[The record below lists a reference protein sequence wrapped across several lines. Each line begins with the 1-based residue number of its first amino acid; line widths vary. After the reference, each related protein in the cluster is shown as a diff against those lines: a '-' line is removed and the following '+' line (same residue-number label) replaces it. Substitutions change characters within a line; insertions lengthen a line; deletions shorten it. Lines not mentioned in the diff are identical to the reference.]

1 MMHFKRRTSKQKGFT
16 LIEIMVALAI
26 LGLLAAMF
34 LPGLMRKRE
43 DAKYSTALTM
53 LLKDFPGAITT
64 QVSRTNICLGMTKAM
79 LVDRGLPDLG
89 VWNQAWTLDSAT
101 ANLVTIGY
109 PIDSTDAS
117 TAANLVTAL
126 GASSNVSTAVATAN
140 TKVTVAYRCN

>member
-1 MMHFKRRTSKQKGFT
+1 MQLKRRSSKQKGFT
-16 LIEIMVALAI
+16 LIEIMVAIAI
-26 LGLLAAMF
+26 VALLAAMF

-53 LLKDFPGAITT
+53 LQKDFPGAIAT
-64 QVSRTNICLGMTKAM
+64 QVSRTNLCLGMTKAD
-79 LVDRGLPDLG
+79 LTDRGVPTLG

-101 ANLVTIGY
+101 ANLVTISY

-117 TAANLVTAL
+117 TAGDLVTAL
-126 GASSNVSTAVATAN
+126 LQSSNISTATATAN